1 MQLQELLK
9 HNEISTKTLNKE
21 LKNIEIKHITDNSN
35 NIKPNTLFVAIAGYK
50 VNGVDFV
57 EKALQQGAVAV
68 IIPEKYK
75 EQFLEYKNIIT
86 VEDPR
91 KFFANSIFY
100 FYKNILPKNIF
111 TVTGTNGKTST
122 TNFISQILSS
132 LNIPNMAIGTLGV
145 TIGEES
151 LADTMTTPATTD
163 LIQYFQI
170 AKKRNI
176 NYVIM
181 ESSSHGIEQY
191 RIFGLHFQGVA
202 FTNLTQDHLDYYHN
216 LENYFQA
223 KLKLFT
229 EYSYNYAVINTDDN
243 YGKQIQQICKNKN
256 IFTYGRSPADL
267 HIKQI
272 LPNHSLQEVIVI
284 YKNKEYKFTLNLMG
298 EFQVYNVLCAVAM
311 LLIQGIALDSI
322 LPILP
327 KLVSAAGRMLLLQTP
342 SGGKIFVDYAHTP
355 DALKSVLT
363 VLKKEKPQQLKV
375 LFGCGGNRDP
385 QKRPLMGAIAANLAD
400 AIYVADDN
408 PRFEEPANIR
418 QEIIAGILKEN
429 PKAIIFNMD
438 SRKQAMEQAVREL
451 QSNEILLIA
460 GRGPEKFHIIKDK
473 KIPLSDIE
481 VVKQT
486 IKELQHE
493 ITA

>member
-9 HNEISTKTLNKE
+9 YNKISTKILNE
-21 LKNIEIKHITDNSN
+21 QLKNIEIKHITDNSN
-35 NIKPNTLFVAIAGYK
+35 NIKPNTLFVAIVGYK
-50 VNGVDFV
+50 ASGINFV
-57 EKALQQGAVAV
+57 TQALQQGAVV
-68 IIPEKYK
+68 VVIPEK
-75 EQFLEYKNIIT
+75 ERAQFLEYKNIIT

-122 TNFISQILSS
+122 ASFVSQILSA
-132 LNIPNMAIGTLGV
+132 LGITNMAIGTLGV
-145 TIGEES
+145 TIGEEC

-163 LIQYFQI
+163 LIKYFQI

-176 NYVIM
+176 NYVVL

-191 RIFGLHFQGVA
+191 RTFGLHFQGVA

-216 LENYFQA
+216 LANYFQA

-229 EYSYNYAVINTDDN
+229 EYSYDYAVVNTDDT
-243 YGKQIQQICKNKN
+243 YGKQIQQTCKNKN
-256 IFTYGRSPADL
+256 IFTYGKSSTDL

-272 LPNHSLQEVIVI
+272 LPKHSLQTVII
-284 YKNKEYKFTLNLMG
+284 TYKNKDYKFTLNLMG
-298 EFQVYNVLCAVAM
+298 EFQVYNVLCALTL
-311 LLIQGIALDSI
+311 LLIHGISLDAM

-327 KLVSAAGRMLLLQTP
+327 KLVSAAGRMLLFQAP

-363 VLKKEKPQQLKV
+363 VLKKEKPIRLKV
-375 LFGCGGNRDP
+375 LFGCGGNRDVH
-385 QKRPLMGAIAANLAD
+385 KRPLMGAIAANLAD

-408 PRFEEPANIR
+408 PRFEDPAAIR
-418 QEIIAGILKEN
+418 QEIITGAMQEN
-429 PKAIIFNMD
+429 PKAIIFNID
-438 SRKQAMEQAVREL
+438 SRKQAMEQAIREL
-451 QSNEILLIA
+451 QDHEILLIA

-481 VVKQT
+481 VVKAT
-486 IKELQHE
+486 INELQHE
-493 ITA
+493 IKQ